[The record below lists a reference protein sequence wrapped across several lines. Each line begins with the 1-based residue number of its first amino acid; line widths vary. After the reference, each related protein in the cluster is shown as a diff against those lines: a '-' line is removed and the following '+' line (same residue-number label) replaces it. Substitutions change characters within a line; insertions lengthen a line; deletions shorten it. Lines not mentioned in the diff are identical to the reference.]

1 MSSEHPHLGPWKLLK
16 TREGT
21 CPECAVDHDPSAP
34 HNQQSLAYQ
43 YDFYGKH
50 GRWPE
55 WSDAMAHCTDEV
67 KQLWIKALA
76 EKGVIVEQSPTDSG
90 KKRYEPDG
98 YYTANCSK
106 DERGTPCTCEDN
118 CPHDCKG
125 QCGCHACCEAYGDFM
140 SAE

>member
-1 MSSEHPHLGPWKLLK
+1 MSNYIQDTYHPETGELHSASWLDDYFGHHKYGVMFPDGKVFPADECRIPKQDDKQVTHPHLGPWKLLK
-16 TREGT
+16 TPAGT

-76 EKGVIVEQSPTDSG
+76 EKGVTV
-90 KKRYEPDG
+90 
-98 YYTANCSK
+98 
-106 DERGTPCTCEDN
+106 
-118 CPHDCKG
+118 
-125 QCGCHACCEAYGDFM
+125 
-140 SAE
+140 